1 MLLTLTWA
9 AERGVEIGPLFLR
22 YYQMLFFVGFLG
34 GFYLMKRY
42 FHKEGIK
49 QETLDNLLVYIVLAT
64 IVGARLG
71 HVFFYDWVYYK
82 MNITEIFMPWK
93 GGLAS
98 HGAAI
103 LIPLTLY
110 YFSRKNLKEIKH
122 GFLWL
127 MDRVV
132 IAVALAGAL
141 IRLGNFTNSE
151 IYGDPV
157 NHSTETVFMRPV
169 LDYFDSYFSNAIEK
183 IEFEANGNYMITD
196 SLDLPEY
203 EMTIT
208 PTEGVSIGAVQSLL
222 EVHMMPLFNFQSRD
236 NRNIYIP
243 EDSYFS
249 PNGGNSYKLILYGIP
264 RFPSQLFEAA
274 GYFIIFLLLLVLGEK
289 KQLDYRGRIFG
300 IFLILVFGFRIAVE
314 FLKANQKQF
323 EATMDFNMG
332 QILSLPLVIIGFYLV
347 IKSLRFRLKS

>member
-1 MLLTLTWA
+1 
-9 AERGVEIGPLFLR
+9 
-22 YYQMLFFVGFLG
+22 
-34 GFYLMKRY
+34 
-42 FHKEGIK
+42 
-49 QETLDNLLVYIVLAT
+49 
-64 IVGARLG
+64 
-71 HVFFYDWVYYK
+71 
-82 MNITEIFMPWK
+82 
-93 GGLAS
+93 
-98 HGAAI
+98 
-103 LIPLTLY
+103 
-110 YFSRKNLKEIKH
+110 
-122 GFLWL
+122 
-127 MDRVV
+127 
-132 IAVALAGAL
+132 
-141 IRLGNFTNSE
+141 
-151 IYGDPV
+151 
-157 NHSTETVFMRPV
+157 
-169 LDYFDSYFSNAIEK
+169 
-183 IEFEANGNYMITD
+183 MITD

-289 KQLDYRGRIFG
+289 KQLDHRGRIFG